1 MVGWITALKQS
12 KRAAETNRNAES
24 KIEASLKEKG
34 VLVSSPEDIEE
45 LSLRGYGVS
54 ENEGLMLTF
63 YEALFLLGKGIIAV
77 KKEKTGGKVNFQT
90 LLQRFQ
96 SIDEYAWVRYLIYRD
111 LRSRGYVAREGFG
124 LGIDFRVYER
134 GEYGKET
141 AKYMIFGIQ
150 EGQPVSVEEL
160 ARSLRYVQ
168 SLKKRLVLAV
178 INRRGEVV
186 YYSLSQLTL
195 K

>member
-1 MVGWITALKQS
+1 MKQS
-12 KRAAETNRNAES
+12 KRVAEVDRNAQL
-24 KIEASLKEKG
+24 KIETSLKEKG

-63 YEALFLLGKGIIAV
+63 YEALFLLGKGVIEV
-77 KKEKTGGKVNFQT
+77 KKEKTGGKVNFQA
-90 LLQRFQ
+90 LLQHFQ
-96 SIDEYAWVRYLIYRD
+96 SVDEDAWVRYLIYRD

-141 AKYMIFGIQ
+141 AKYLIFGIQ
-150 EGQPVSVEEL
+150 EGQPVSIEEL

-195 K
+195 Q

>member
-1 MVGWITALKQS
+1 MIALVGGWKVAALEKS
-12 KRAAETNRNAES
+12 KREAEL
-24 KIEASLKEKG
+24 KIRASLRESN
-34 VLVSSPEDIEE
+34 VLVSSPEDIEG
-45 LSLRGYGVS
+45 LSSRGYGVS
-54 ENEGLMLTF
+54 ENGKLVLTF
-63 YEALFLLGKGIIAV
+63 YEALFLLSRGILEV
-77 KKEKTGGKVNFQT
+77 EDEKTGTEVDFPG
-90 LLQRFQ
+90 LLKRFQ
-96 SIDEYAWVRYLIYRD
+96 LVDENAWVKYLIYRD

-141 AKYMIFGIQ
+141 AKYLIFGIQ
-150 EGQPVSVEEL
+150 EGQPVSMEDL
-160 ARSLRYVQ
+160 ARALRYVQ
-168 SLKKRLVLAV
+168 SLKKKLVLAV

>member
-1 MVGWITALKQS
+1 MIGWITALKQS
-12 KRAAETNRNAES
+12 KRAAEADRNAEL
-24 KIEASLKEKG
+24 KIEASLREKG
-34 VLVSSPEDIEE
+34 ALVSSPEDIEE
-45 LSLRGYGVS
+45 LSSRGYGVP

-63 YEALFLLGKGIIAV
+63 YEALFLLGKGIIEV
-77 KKEKTGGKVNFQT
+77 KNEKTGEKVNFQT

-96 SIDEYAWVRYLIYRD
+96 SIDENAWARYLIYRD

-124 LGIDFRVYER
+124 LGIDFRMYER

-141 AKYMIFGIQ
+141 AKYLIFGIQ
-150 EGQPVSVEEL
+150 EGQPVSMEEL

>member
-1 MVGWITALKQS
+1 MIGWITALKQS
-12 KRAAETNRNAES
+12 KRAAEADRNAEL
-24 KIEASLKEKG
+24 KIEASLREKG
-34 VLVSSPEDIEE
+34 ALVSSPEDIEE
-45 LSLRGYGVS
+45 LSSRGYGVP

-63 YEALFLLGKGIIAV
+63 YEALFLLGKGIIEV
-77 KKEKTGGKVNFQT
+77 KNEKTGEKVNFQT

-96 SIDEYAWVRYLIYRD
+96 SIDENAWARYLIYRD

-141 AKYMIFGIQ
+141 AKYLIFGIQ
-150 EGQPVSVEEL
+150 EGQPVSMEEL

>member
-1 MVGWITALKQS
+1 MIGWITTLKQS
-12 KRAAETNRNAES
+12 KRAAEVDRNAELT
-24 KIEASLKEKG
+24 IEASLGEKG
-34 VLVSSPEDIEE
+34 VLVSSPENIEE
-45 LSLRGYGVS
+45 LSSRGYGVP
-54 ENEGLMLTF
+54 ENEGLMVTF
-63 YEALFLLGKGIIAV
+63 YEALFLLGKGIIEV
-77 KKEKTGGKVNFQT
+77 KNKKTGGKINFQT

-96 SIDEYAWVRYLIYRD
+96 SIDKNAWVRYLIYRD

-141 AKYMIFGIQ
+141 AKYLIFGIQ
-150 EGQPVSVEEL
+150 EGQPVSIEEL

-186 YYSLSQLTL
+186 YYTLSQLTL

>member
-1 MVGWITALKQS
+1 MIGWITVLKQS
-12 KRAAETNRNAES
+12 KRAAEADRNAELR
-24 KIEASLKEKG
+24 IEASLREKG
-34 VLVSSPEDIEE
+34 ALVSSPEDIEE
-45 LSLRGYGVS
+45 LSSRGYGVP
-54 ENEGLMLTF
+54 ENEGLMLVF
-63 YEALFLLGKGIIAV
+63 YEALFLLGKGIIEV
-77 KKEKTGGKVNFQT
+77 KNEKTGGKVNFQT
-90 LLQRFQ
+90 LLQCFQ
-96 SIDEYAWVRYLIYRD
+96 SIDENAWVRYLIYRD

-134 GEYGKET
+134 GEYRKET
-141 AKYMIFGIQ
+141 AKYLIFGIQ
-150 EGQPVSVEEL
+150 EGQPVSMEEL

>member
-1 MVGWITALKQS
+1 MIGWITALKQS
-12 KRAAETNRNAES
+12 KRAAEADRNAEL
-24 KIEASLKEKG
+24 KIEASLREKG
-34 VLVSSPEDIEE
+34 ALVSSPEDIEE
-45 LSLRGYGVS
+45 LSSRGYGVP
-54 ENEGLMLTF
+54 ENEGLMLIF
-63 YEALFLLGKGIIAV
+63 YEALFLLGKGVIEV
-77 KKEKTGGKVNFQT
+77 KNEKTGGKVSFQT

-96 SIDEYAWVRYLIYRD
+96 SIDENAWARYLIYRD

-124 LGIDFRVYER
+124 LGIDFRMYER

-141 AKYMIFGIQ
+141 AKYLIFGIQ
-150 EGQPVSVEEL
+150 EGQPVSMEEL

>member
-1 MVGWITALKQS
+1 MKQS
-12 KRAAETNRNAES
+12 KGKAEVGREVEL
-24 KIEASLKEKG
+24 KIRASLEEKG
-34 VLVSSPEDIEE
+34 VLVSSPEDIEG
-45 LSLRGYGVS
+45 LSSRGYGIS
-54 ENEGLMLTF
+54 ENGKLVLAF
-63 YEALFLLGKGIIAV
+63 YEALFLLGKDILRA
-77 KKEKTGGKVNFQT
+77 KDEKTGKEVSFQD
-90 LLQRFQ
+90 LLKRFQ
-96 SIDEYAWVRYLIYRD
+96 MVEKDAWVKYLIYRD

-141 AKYMIFGIQ
+141 ARYLIFGIQ
-150 EGQPVSVEEL
+150 EGQPISMEEL
-160 ARSLRYVQ
+160 ARALRYVQ
-168 SLKKRLVLAV
+168 SLKKRLILAV

>member
-1 MVGWITALKQS
+1 MKQS
-12 KRAAETNRNAES
+12 EGKAELGREVEV
-24 KIEASLKEKG
+24 KIKASLAQKG
-34 VLVSSPEDIEE
+34 VLVSSSEDIEG
-45 LSLRGYGVS
+45 LSSRGYGMS
-54 ENEGLMLTF
+54 ENGNLVLAF
-63 YEALFLLGKGIIAV
+63 CEALFLQGKNILQV
-77 KKEKTGGKVNFQT
+77 EDEKTGKEVSFQD
-90 LLQRFQ
+90 LLKRFQ
-96 SIDEYAWVRYLIYRD
+96 MIEKDAWVKYLIYRD

-141 AKYMIFGIQ
+141 ANYLIFGIQ
-150 EGQPVSVEEL
+150 EGQPVSMEEL
-160 ARSLRYVQ
+160 ARALRYVQ
-168 SLKKRLVLAV
+168 SLKKKLVLAV

>member
-1 MVGWITALKQS
+1 MTQP
-12 KRAAETNRNAES
+12 RRETQEDRNAE
-24 KIEASLKEKG
+24 LKKTTALLREKDI
-34 VLVSSPEDIEE
+34 LVSPKEEAEAIER
-45 LSLRGYGVS
+45 LSSRGYGVS
-54 ENEGLMLTF
+54 ENGNLTLSF
-63 YEALFLLGKGIIAV
+63 YEALFLLSRGIVEIKDEKAD
-77 KKEKTGGKVNFQT
+77 KKIDFEA
-90 LLQRFQ
+90 LLQRYQAF
-96 SIDEYAWVRYLIYRD
+96 EKNAWVKYLIYRD

-141 AKYMIFGIQ
+141 ATYLIFGIQ

-160 ARSLRYVQ
+160 ARALRYVQ
-168 SLKKRLVLAV
+168 SLKKKLVLAV
-178 INRRGEVV
+178 LNRRGEVV